1 MGSRRH
7 ALALLGSTA
16 TVGLSGC
23 LFGGF
28 GAGESGPPP
37 TVSNRRV
44 ETAGS
49 VPQYQV
55 DADNAGVLPGA
66 APTDPSI
73 AWRRTPN
80 RYDAAQPVVDGD
92 AIYVAFDGALVSLAI
107 GDGDESWTVDA
118 GHASAAAPAVHDGT
132 VYLTVWNGGES
143 VPRGL
148 VAVDAADGTERWRA
162 LTDNDV
168 NASPTPTDDAV
179 FVGGGFENSAVAA
192 VEHDGTVRWRRDLG
206 VYAAAPAVVDAL
218 AVYATGESGSV
229 VALDTETGETV
240 WERSV
245 DGRTTAAPAVVGES
259 VVVADETGTV
269 RRLDATTGE
278 EKWHATV
285 DGRVDRSVAVDD
297 VAVVAHD
304 GGLTALALAGGERRW
319 TTDLDADPTAPI
331 LTDDAVLVGAERD
344 VVALARS
351 DGAERWRVETRE
363 RSYTD
368 VFLSGVTGSPVVVDG
383 TVVVATQAG
392 DVYAL
397 DDG

>member
-1 MGSRRH
+1 MVSRRH
-7 ALALLGSTA
+7 ALTLLGSTA

-44 ETAGS
+44 ETTGS

-55 DADNAGVLPGA
+55 DADNTGVLPGT
-66 APTDPSI
+66 APTDPSV

-92 AIYVAFDGALVSLAI
+92 AVYVAFDGNLVNLAI
-107 GDGDESWTVDA
+107 GDGDEAWTVDA
-118 GHASAAAPAVHDGT
+118 GHASAAAPAVHDGV
-132 VYLTVWNGGES
+132 VYLPVWNGGES

-148 VAVDAADGTERWRA
+148 VAVGADDGTERWRA
-162 LTDNDV
+162 LTDNDI

-179 FVGGGFENSAVAA
+179 FVGGGFENSTVAA

-206 VYAAAPAVVDAL
+206 EYAATPAVHDGR
-218 AVYATGESGSV
+218 AVYATGESASV
-229 VALDTETGETV
+229 VALDTETGEPV
-240 WERSV
+240 WEQSV
-245 DGRTTAAPAVVGES
+245 DGRTTAAPAVAGES

-269 RRLDATTGE
+269 RRLDIASGE
-278 EKWHATV
+278 ERWHATV
-285 DGRVDRSVAVDD
+285 DGRVEHSTAVDD

-319 TTDLDADPTAPI
+319 TTALDADPTAPI
-331 LTDDAVLVGAERD
+331 LTDDAVLLGAGQD
-344 VVALARS
+344 VIALARS
-351 DGAERWRVETRE
+351 DGTERWRIETRE

-368 VFLSGVTGSPVVVDG
+368 VFLGGVTGSPVVVDG

>member
-1 MGSRRH
+1 MVARRRI
-7 ALALLGSTA
+7 LALLGSAT

-23 LFGGF
+23 LFGGV
-28 GAGESGPPP
+28 GADESGPPP

-44 ETAGS
+44 DATGS

-55 DADNAGVLPGA
+55 DAGNTGVLPDTVPA
-66 APTDPSI
+66 DPSV

-92 AIYVAFDGALVSLAI
+92 TVYVAFDGDLVALTL
-107 GDGDESWTVDA
+107 GDGDEAWTVDA
-118 GHASAAAPAVHDGT
+118 GHASAGAPAVHDGV

-162 LTDNDV
+162 LTDTDV

-179 FVGGGFENSAVAA
+179 FVGGGFENSTVAA

-206 VYAAAPAVVDAL
+206 EYAAAPAVVDDH
-218 AVYATGESGSV
+218 AVYATGESKSI
-229 VALDTETGETV
+229 VALDIEAGETA
-240 WERSV
+240 WEQSV
-245 DGRTTAAPAVVGES
+245 DGRTTAAPAVVGDS

-269 RRLDATTGE
+269 RRLDATSGE
-278 EKWHATV
+278 ERWHATV

-297 VAVVAHD
+297 AAVVAHE

-319 TTDLDADPTAPI
+319 TTDLDADPTAPT
-331 LTDDAVLVGAERD
+331 LTDGAVLVGAGRD
-344 VVALARS
+344 VVAFARA
-351 DGAERWRVETRE
+351 DGAERWRVGTRE

-397 DDG
+397 N